1 MNFLI
6 FFKKLTTK
14 LSTVTPRDT
23 SEGGLYI
30 HQNYQHIYIKKC
42 GFGSYARIR
51 CLKHFFVKREKVI
64 LFSKKK
70 KPEKLFQFIFS
81 LENIQ
86 NQASRVFLGL
96 PEDMKSSNPRFF
108 WKIFILL
115 KDREFWKMS
124 GLLFSGPFIIYTFD
138 ALKIQ
143 IARDCEEISHQ
154 KYHHSKERRKPS

>member
-1 MNFLI
+1 MT
-6 FFKKLTTK
+6 LTTK
-14 LSTVTPRDT
+14 LSTVTFRDT

-64 LFSKKK
+64 LFSKKNRRNFFN
-70 KPEKLFQFIFS
+70 LFFHRKIFK
-81 LENIQ
+81 I
-86 NQASRVFLGL
+86 RHRTFFLGL

-124 GLLFSGPFIIYTFD
+124 GLKFSGPFIKHTFD